1 MIQINDDEKIP
12 LTDAI
17 LEENGFELGI
27 DDFAYQTIC
36 AKYCID
42 KENSLYL
49 ELYKDFDTWFYDE
62 MISLIYTYELQMLFK
77 LYGIDKNIEI

>member
-27 DDFAYQTIC
+27 DDVAYQTIC

-42 KENSLYL
+42 KENDLYL

-62 MISLIYTYELQMLFK
+62 LTSIIYTYELQMLFK